1 MPNWLGDLVMATPI
15 LADLRRQWPQARITA
30 MCQKNVAPL
39 LKEDPN
45 LDEVLCF
52 KRPSRWVHRKQHLE
66 IIETVRRGEYDLGVL
81 LTNSLSSAWWF
92 YRGGVKR
99 RVGFKAYWRSPLLT
113 DAVPFP
119 EDKETQHLVDT
130 YKELLVPLGI
140 PHSETAPEL
149 YLTDGERTAARLLL
163 SRHGVERG
171 SHTLIGINPG
181 AAYGSAKCWL
191 PERFRE
197 LTERLLEDPNVHVV
211 YFGDQA
217 GAPLV
222 NKICSGLDDRVIN
235 LAGRTPLRELIALIA
250 ACHVLL
256 TNDSGPM
263 HIAAAVRTPVVA
275 LFGSTNAIKTGPYP
289 EGRVLQKDVACA
301 PCYKRT
307 CPIDFRC
314 MKRIGVDEVYDK
326 LQTALREHA
335 PLQPR

>member
-1 MPNWLGDLVMATPI
+1 
-15 LADLRRQWPQARITA
+15 

-39 LKEDPN
+39 LKEDPH
-45 LDEVLCF
+45 LDEVLSF
-52 KRPSRWVHRKQHLE
+52 QRPSRWVHRKQHLE
-66 IIETVRRGEYDLGVL
+66 IIEMVRRGEYDLGVL

-92 YRGGVKR
+92 YRAGVAR
-99 RVGFKAYWRSPLLT
+99 RLGFKAYWRSPLLT

-119 EDKETQHLVDT
+119 ENKESKHLVET

-140 PHSETAPEL
+140 PHSETPPML

-171 SHTLIGINPG
+171 AHTLIGINPG

-191 PERFRE
+191 PERFKT
-197 LTERLLEDPNVHVV
+197 LTERLIEDPDVRVV

-222 NKICSGLDDRVIN
+222 NKICSGFDDRVIN
-235 LAGRTPLRELIALIA
+235 LAGKTSLRELVALIA
-250 ACHVLL
+250 ACNVFL

-263 HIAAAVRTPVVA
+263 HIAAAVGTPLVA
-275 LFGSTNAIKTGPYP
+275 LFGSTNATKTGPKP
-289 EGRVLQKDVACA
+289 SGRVIQKDVACS

-314 MKRIGVDEVYDK
+314 MKRIEVDEVYQE
-326 LQTALREHA
+326 LQTVLRENA